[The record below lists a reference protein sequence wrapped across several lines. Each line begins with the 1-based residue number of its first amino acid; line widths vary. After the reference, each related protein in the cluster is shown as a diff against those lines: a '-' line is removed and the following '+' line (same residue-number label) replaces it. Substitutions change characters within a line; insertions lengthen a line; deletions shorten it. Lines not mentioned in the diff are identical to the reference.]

1 MSDSKQEV
9 NQYENG
15 NGAGYTKR
23 SKKRACARHCKRWWW
38 VHLIIFLIGVVLI
51 VVIAIF
57 AVIPRVAQDKMNAA
71 KLEIQGVNVLQTE
84 SNDYLIQI
92 NSTISTDGAI
102 KADIDPFDG
111 VMYLEDFEPHTP
123 FTRLRMP
130 KTNANKHQNV
140 NVSEPISIDDHEAFD
155 RFNIWFHNN
164 ETLRVTIE
172 GKTKVQPHGLA
183 RKYSVKFKKTV
194 TLNGLNNFA
203 GTEVTDGH
211 ISLEEDD
218 NGHNFNGTANIPNA
232 SHFTLDIG
240 NVSFVNFVGDEKV
253 GSLYIDNLLLVPG
266 DNNVNITANMDQVQI
281 LNLIRQKPYCQ
292 TGKVPFKLLGQN
304 VTNLG
309 QNLSYFAAALSSVN
323 QTVEI
328 DIGTI
333 IKNDLKASV
342 NCAED

>member
-15 NGAGYTKR
+15 NGAVYTKS
-23 SKKRACARHCKRWWW
+23 SKKRACARHCKRFWW
-38 VHLIIFLIGVVLI
+38 VHLIIFLISVVLI

-57 AVIPRVAQDKMNAA
+57 AVVPRVAQDKMDAA

-92 NSTISTDGAI
+92 NSTITTDGAI

-140 NVSEPISIDDHEAFD
+140 NVSEPISIDDMEAFR
-155 RFNIWFHNN
+155 RFNVWFHNN

-172 GKTKVQPHGLA
+172 GKTKVKPHGLA
-183 RKYSVKFKKTV
+183 RKYSVDFKKTV
-194 TLNGLNNFA
+194 TLKGLNNFA
-203 GTEVTDGH
+203 GTEVTEGH
-211 ISLEEDD
+211 ISLTEDE
-218 NGHNFNGTANIPNA
+218 NGQNFNGTANIPNA

-240 NVSFVNFVGDEKV
+240 NASFVNFVGDERV
-253 GSLYIDNLLLVPG
+253 GSLYINNLLLVPG
-266 DNNVNITANMDQVQI
+266 DNIVNITANMDQVKI
-281 LNLIRQKPYCQ
+281 IELVRQKPYCQ
-292 TGKVPFKLLGQN
+292 TGRLPFKLLGEN
-304 VTNLG
+304 VTSHG
-309 QNLSYFAAALSSVN
+309 QNLSYFAAALASTN

-328 DIGTI
+328 DIATI
-333 IKNDLKASV
+333 IKNDLKAKV
-342 NCAED
+342 NCAAD